1 MAGKTVERREHQRH
15 DLACP
20 IRFYDRGG
28 VEITQAKTTNVS
40 DGGVFVPV
48 PIRFL
53 AEIGK
58 QVNVAFSLPR
68 STPNTYMLE
77 DFAREALGIRQT
89 PMPDVDHAGI
99 ALDFATPPELETA
112 VCSAALRPLQV

>member
-1 MAGKTVERREHQRH
+1 MAGKTAERREHERH

-77 DFAREALGIRQT
+77 DFASEAKVIRQT
-89 PMPDVDHAGI
+89 AMQDVDHAGI
-99 ALDFATPPELETA
+99 ALEFAEPLELEIE
-112 VCSAALRPLQV
+112 V

>member
-1 MAGKTVERREHQRH
+1 MRGKTVERREHKRH

-28 VEITQAKTTNVS
+28 VEIAHAKTTNLS
-40 DGGVFVPV
+40 DGGAFVGV

-53 AEIGK
+53 SDIGE
-58 QVNVAFSLPR
+58 QVNVAFSVPR

-77 DFAREALGIRQT
+77 DFASEARVVRHVAMQDT
-89 PMPDVDHAGI
+89 DHAGI
-99 ALDFATPPELETA
+99 ALAFSGPLELEIE
-112 VCSAALRPLQV
+112 V